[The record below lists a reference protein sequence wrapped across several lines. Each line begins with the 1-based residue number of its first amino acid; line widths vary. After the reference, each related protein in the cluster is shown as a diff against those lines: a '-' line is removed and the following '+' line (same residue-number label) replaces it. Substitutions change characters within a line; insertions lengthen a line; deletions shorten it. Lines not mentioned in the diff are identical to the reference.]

1 MEGAYYNGQY
11 LNRLERLGYSQ
22 AEIDNKLESTFEE
35 MFYGPE
41 GGRLCH
47 CAGPDMM
54 YIEDTGNHDVR
65 TEGMSY
71 AMMFCVQMNRQKEF
85 DCLWRWVVTH
95 MYLTE
100 GENAGYFAWSCH
112 TDGSK
117 NSDGP
122 APDGEEF
129 FAMSLFFAANRWG
142 SGEGVL
148 DYASWARR
156 ILHACVHKGEEA
168 GSGFPM
174 WNPENH
180 LIKFIPNCE
189 FTDPSYHLPHFYELF
204 ALWSDECDHP
214 FWHAAAAASRQ
225 YLRKACHVRTGLS
238 AEYAEYDGRPHRG
251 DQPDRHDWFF
261 SDAYRTLGNIALDA
275 QWFGDKDGW
284 AQETAA
290 HIQQFF
296 EEKEHGQTNGIYLI
310 DGTPVEGNALHP
322 VGLLATIA
330 QGSLILDDACADEWL
345 RRFFSTPLRSGPRR
359 YYDNCLYL
367 FALLALSGH
376 YRIWFPQE
384 ATV

>member
-1 MEGAYYNGQY
+1 MIMEGAYYSGQY
-11 LNRLERLGYSQ
+11 LNRLERLGYAQ

-41 GGRLCH
+41 GVRLCH
-47 CAGPDMM
+47 FAGPDMM

-156 ILHACVHKGEEA
+156 ILHTCVHKGEEA

-180 LIKFIPNCE
+180 LIKFVPNCE

-204 ALWSDECDHP
+204 ALWSDECDRP

-225 YLRKACHVRTGLS
+225 YLRKACDARTGLS
-238 AEYAEYDGRPHRG
+238 AGYAG
-251 DQPDRHDWFF
+251 
-261 SDAYRTLGNIALDA
+261 
-275 QWFGDKDGW
+275 
-284 AQETAA
+284 
-290 HIQQFF
+290 
-296 EEKEHGQTNGIYLI
+296 
-310 DGTPVEGNALHP
+310 
-322 VGLLATIA
+322 
-330 QGSLILDDACADEWL
+330 
-345 RRFFSTPLRSGPRR
+345 
-359 YYDNCLYL
+359 
-367 FALLALSGH
+367 
-376 YRIWFPQE
+376 
-384 ATV
+384 

>member
-41 GGRLCH
+41 GVRLCH

-129 FAMSLFFAANRWG
+129 FAMSLFLRPTAGVPAKGYWITLPGHGASCTHVYTKAKKPVPDFPCGTPKTISSNSFPTVNLPIPLIICRISMNFLLCGATNATVL
-142 SGEGVL
+142 SGMQPQ
-148 DYASWARR
+148 R
-156 ILHACVHKGEEA
+156 
-168 GSGFPM
+168 P
-174 WNPENH
+174 
-180 LIKFIPNCE
+180 
-189 FTDPSYHLPHFYELF
+189 
-204 ALWSDECDHP
+204 
-214 FWHAAAAASRQ
+214 AASTCA
-225 YLRKACHVRTGLS
+225 KPA
-238 AEYAEYDGRPHRG
+238 
-251 DQPDRHDWFF
+251 
-261 SDAYRTLGNIALDA
+261 
-275 QWFGDKDGW
+275 
-284 AQETAA
+284 
-290 HIQQFF
+290 
-296 EEKEHGQTNGIYLI
+296 
-310 DGTPVEGNALHP
+310 TPVP
-322 VGLLATIA
+322 V
-330 QGSLILDDACADEWL
+330 
-345 RRFFSTPLRSGPRR
+345 
-359 YYDNCLYL
+359 
-367 FALLALSGH
+367 
-376 YRIWFPQE
+376 
-384 ATV
+384 

>member
-41 GGRLCH
+41 GVRLCH

-129 FAMSLFFAANRWG
+129 FASSTSAA
-142 SGEGVL
+142 
-148 DYASWARR
+148 
-156 ILHACVHKGEEA
+156 
-168 GSGFPM
+168 P
-174 WNPENH
+174 
-180 LIKFIPNCE
+180 
-189 FTDPSYHLPHFYELF
+189 
-204 ALWSDECDHP
+204 
-214 FWHAAAAASRQ
+214 
-225 YLRKACHVRTGLS
+225 
-238 AEYAEYDGRPHRG
+238 
-251 DQPDRHDWFF
+251 
-261 SDAYRTLGNIALDA
+261 
-275 QWFGDKDGW
+275 
-284 AQETAA
+284 
-290 HIQQFF
+290 
-296 EEKEHGQTNGIYLI
+296 
-310 DGTPVEGNALHP
+310 
-322 VGLLATIA
+322 
-330 QGSLILDDACADEWL
+330 
-345 RRFFSTPLRSGPRR
+345 
-359 YYDNCLYL
+359 
-367 FALLALSGH
+367 
-376 YRIWFPQE
+376 
-384 ATV
+384 

>member
-41 GGRLCH
+41 GVRLCH

-174 WNPENH
+174 WNLENH
-180 LIKFIPNCE
+180 LI
-189 FTDPSYHLPHFYELF
+189 
-204 ALWSDECDHP
+204 
-214 FWHAAAAASRQ
+214 
-225 YLRKACHVRTGLS
+225 
-238 AEYAEYDGRPHRG
+238 
-251 DQPDRHDWFF
+251 
-261 SDAYRTLGNIALDA
+261 
-275 QWFGDKDGW
+275 
-284 AQETAA
+284 
-290 HIQQFF
+290 
-296 EEKEHGQTNGIYLI
+296 
-310 DGTPVEGNALHP
+310 
-322 VGLLATIA
+322 
-330 QGSLILDDACADEWL
+330 
-345 RRFFSTPLRSGPRR
+345 
-359 YYDNCLYL
+359 
-367 FALLALSGH
+367 
-376 YRIWFPQE
+376 
-384 ATV
+384 

>member
-22 AEIDNKLESTFEE
+22 TEIDNKLESTFEE

-41 GGRLCH
+41 GVRLCH

-168 GSGFPM
+168 GSGTPKTISSNSFPTV
-174 WNPENH
+174 NLPIP
-180 LIKFIPNCE
+180 LIICRISMNFLLCGATNATVLSGMQPQR
-189 FTDPSYHLPHFYELF
+189 P
-204 ALWSDECDHP
+204 
-214 FWHAAAAASRQ
+214 AASTCA
-225 YLRKACHVRTGLS
+225 KPA
-238 AEYAEYDGRPHRG
+238 
-251 DQPDRHDWFF
+251 
-261 SDAYRTLGNIALDA
+261 
-275 QWFGDKDGW
+275 
-284 AQETAA
+284 
-290 HIQQFF
+290 
-296 EEKEHGQTNGIYLI
+296 
-310 DGTPVEGNALHP
+310 TPVP
-322 VGLLATIA
+322 V
-330 QGSLILDDACADEWL
+330 
-345 RRFFSTPLRSGPRR
+345 
-359 YYDNCLYL
+359 
-367 FALLALSGH
+367 
-376 YRIWFPQE
+376 
-384 ATV
+384 

>member
-41 GGRLCH
+41 GVRLCH

-129 FAMSLFFAANRWG
+129 LLCPCFCGQPLGF
-142 SGEGVL
+142 
-148 DYASWARR
+148 RR
-156 ILHACVHKGEEA
+156 R
-168 GSGFPM
+168 S
-174 WNPENH
+174 
-180 LIKFIPNCE
+180 
-189 FTDPSYHLPHFYELF
+189 
-204 ALWSDECDHP
+204 
-214 FWHAAAAASRQ
+214 
-225 YLRKACHVRTGLS
+225 TGL
-238 AEYAEYDGRPHRG
+238 R
-251 DQPDRHDWFF
+251 F
-261 SDAYRTLGNIALDA
+261 LG
-275 QWFGDKDGW
+275 
-284 AQETAA
+284 TAHLA
-290 HIQQFF
+290 RMCTQRRRSRFRISH
-296 EEKEHGQTNGIYLI
+296 
-310 DGTPVEGNALHP
+310 VE
-322 VGLLATIA
+322 
-330 QGSLILDDACADEWL
+330 
-345 RRFFSTPLRSGPRR
+345 PRKPSHQIHSQ
-359 YYDNCLYL
+359 L
-367 FALLALSGH
+367 
-376 YRIWFPQE
+376 
-384 ATV
+384 

>member
-1 MEGAYYNGQY
+1 M
-11 LNRLERLGYSQ
+11 RLTRYSQ

-41 GGRLCH
+41 GVRLCH

-204 ALWSDECDHP
+204 ALWSDECDRP

-225 YLRKACHVRTGLS
+225 YLRKACHARTGLS